1 MSIINNSVFVD
12 ANSAKIYIDSDD
24 SCNVHAVFSTRKF
37 GQDFNLSVIEQMNHE
52 YTFVIDFWCWKFIT
66 LINYRKVQSRIQ
78 SVCHWTDE
86 SWIYFCNWFLML
98 NFYHADKLQKSSIKN
113 SICLSLNRWII
124 NLLLK
129 VTSDVEF
136 LWCWSVET
144 ETVEDFIEDVV
155 MKQKNKKIQKHLK
168 IFQEFKFNIMSYQ
181 ELKIHLRFCELLEFF
196 YTYLKSQ
203 LAKI

>member
-1 MSIINNSVFVD
+1 MNYYYANLQNNMIWV
-12 ANSAKIYIDSDD
+12 
-24 SCNVHAVFSTRKF
+24 ST
-37 GQDFNLSVIEQMNHE
+37 LSTIEQMNQE
-52 YTFVIDFWCWKFIT
+52 YTFVIDFWC
-66 LINYRKVQSRIQ
+66 LILI
-78 SVCHWTDE
+78 
-86 SWIYFCNWFLML
+86 L
-98 NFYHADKLQKSSIKN
+98 NSYYADLQDSSIKN

-155 MKQKNKKIQKHLK
+155 MKRESKKIQKYLK

>member
-1 MSIINNSVFVD
+1 M
-12 ANSAKIYIDSDD
+12 
-24 SCNVHAVFSTRKF
+24 
-37 GQDFNLSVIEQMNHE
+37 
-52 YTFVIDFWCWKFIT
+52 
-66 LINYRKVQSRIQ
+66 
-78 SVCHWTDE
+78 
-86 SWIYFCNWFLML
+86 
-98 NFYHADKLQKSSIKN
+98 
-113 SICLSLNRWII
+113 

-155 MKQKNKKIQKHLK
+155 MKRESKKIQKHLK